1 MITPTFLNNR
11 YKVLSVLGSGG
22 FGDTFLAEDTQMP
35 SGRRCVIK
43 QLKPVANSNPQVHQL
58 VQERFQREAA
68 ILEELG
74 ENSPQIPKLY
84 AYFNEGGEFYLV
96 QEYIEGQTLSQRLQ
110 QQGSMSESS
119 VKSILVD
126 ILPILS
132 YVHSKHIVHRDI
144 KPDNIMVR
152 NSDGKAILIDFG
164 AVKETMATIVTNS
177 GNSARSIVIGTPGF
191 MPMEQS
197 AGRPQFSSDL
207 YSLGLTAIYLLTG
220 KLPQQLETNPHTGE
234 ILWRQYAL
242 NVSPSLAMVLDKCIL
257 PVARDRY
264 PSARDMLAE
273 LQPTANQVAPTV
285 PYNPPQYVPPHN
297 PNPPAYNPPPQYVP
311 PQPVQSAPTQYSIPT
326 PQQQPA
332 TVHAHYQAGG
342 QQQANPYQQP
352 TPLQKSSGT
361 WQQAVIVGG
370 VIGSILVGGWWVMG
384 QMHQSEN
391 QQANNS
397 TGTSTS
403 ASTPISTPIVIS
415 SANNNSRPVTNSR
428 RESNSSSSSNS
439 SNNNSQ
445 PVQNTNNLISQDAA
459 VNTVTSWIKAKG
471 EIFAPPYTTD
481 KGSQLLTGSA
491 YERNIQKSSDPE
503 SCIASGRHED
513 DCLSSVQWL
522 VRNNSHWVY
531 GVQRIET
538 VKRFEPSGNKATLVV
553 DVTEQR
559 TLLNSKGNVDKS
571 QSGLFTSTVS
581 YDLVYEDGQVKISN
595 YN

>member
-43 QLKPVANSNPQVHQL
+43 QLKPVANNNPQIHQL

-74 ENSPQIPKLY
+74 DNSPQIPKLY

-132 YVHSKHIVHRDI
+132 FVHSKHIVHRDI
-144 KPDNIMVR
+144 KPDNIMIR
-152 NSDGKAILIDFG
+152 NYDGKAILIDFG

-242 NVSPSLAMVLDKCIL
+242 NVSPSLAMVLDKSIL

-273 LQPTANQVAPTV
+273 LQPTANQVAPTI
-285 PYNPPQYVPPHN
+285 PYTPPQ
-297 PNPPAYNPPPQYVP
+297 YNPPPQQHNPPQYNPP
-311 PQPVQSAPTQYSIPT
+311 PQPVQPAPTQYSTPT
-326 PQQQPA
+326 PQQQPP
-332 TVHAHYQAGG
+332 TVAHYQAGG
-342 QQQANPYQQP
+342 QQQANPYHQP
-352 TPLQKSSGT
+352 TPAQVTQNSSGT

-384 QMHQSEN
+384 QMHQSGN

-397 TGTSTS
+397 TETPTSTS
-403 ASTPISTPIVIS
+403 TPTSAPIVIS
-415 SANNNSRPVTNSR
+415 SGNNNSSNNNSR
-428 RESNSSSSSNS
+428 RESNTSSSTNS

-459 VNTVTSWIKAKG
+459 LNTVTSWIKAKG
-471 EIFAPPYTTD
+471 EIFAPPYVTD
-481 KGSQLLTGSA
+481 KGRQLLTGSA
-491 YERNIQKSSDPE
+491 YERNIEKSADPE
-503 SCIASGRHED
+503 SCIASGRDED

-522 VRNNSHWVY
+522 VRNNSHWTY
-531 GVQRIET
+531 GVQKIEK

-559 TLLNSKGNVDKS
+559 TLINAKGNVDKT

-581 YDLVYEDGQVKISN
+581 YDLVYEDDQVKISN